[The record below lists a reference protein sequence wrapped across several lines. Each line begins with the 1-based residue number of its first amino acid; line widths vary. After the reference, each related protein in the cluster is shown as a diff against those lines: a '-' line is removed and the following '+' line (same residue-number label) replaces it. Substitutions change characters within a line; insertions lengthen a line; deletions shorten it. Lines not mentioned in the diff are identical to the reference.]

1 MKEVIRTSG
10 DIRRTLAQTM
20 VDIRCGDLSVDKG
33 LAVAAV
39 AKEITASLQVEVN
52 IAKTRL
58 TMMHVGLSI
67 GDITQ
72 MGKLV
77 IEEEESTPTL
87 NGFEPE

>member
-77 IEEEESTPTL
+77 IEEE
-87 NGFEPE
+87 